1 VTELST
7 TALTGNSTANEEEL
21 EPDALT
27 TLTVVLVGK
36 QNLFQYRTNIQLSYT
51 TVLSGPDGAGLVTAG
66 LGTTWRDAIV
76 K

>member
-7 TALTGNSTANEEEL
+7 TALTGNSTADEEEL

-36 QNLFQYRTNIQLSYT
+36 HNLFQYRSNIQMRYT
-51 TVLSGPDGAGLVTAG
+51 AVLPGLDGTGLMTAE
-66 LGTTWRDAIV
+66 LETTRRDAIV